1 MFYQENLQEKEKVNK
16 KKISC
21 FVYDTIKPGFPNH
34 CHTHLELIYIID
46 GKIEIFIGGKSKMCQ
61 KGELVFIP
69 MLKPHAISDFNNLF
83 SKHIILQISPEIL
96 KDNTYFTD
104 QSIISLGEKIESD
117 ISVKIKNKNILKIF
131 SKMQD
136 ISEDII
142 VQDSFMGKDY
152 TYDKN
157 KVENVWKLKGLVFEL
172 FSYLLEDEIIHFST
186 NNDKLEDLSELS
198 CIQPLLQH
206 MINKPEENIS
216 MEKGAKIANMSY
228 YNFSR
233 TFKRLLGYSFVDY
246 KNLLRIRYA
255 EELLHRTNKSIT
267 EIASLLN
274 FGNISY
280 FNRTFKKFN
289 KMNPSEYR
297 KRYAKKE

>member
-1 MFYQENLQEKEKVNK
+1 
-16 KKISC
+16 
-21 FVYDTIKPGFPNH
+21 
-34 CHTHLELIYIID
+34 
-46 GKIEIFIGGKSKMCQ
+46 
-61 KGELVFIP
+61 
-69 MLKPHAISDFNNLF
+69 
-83 SKHIILQISPEIL
+83 
-96 KDNTYFTD
+96 
-104 QSIISLGEKIESD
+104 
-117 ISVKIKNKNILKIF
+117 
-131 SKMQD
+131 MQH

-142 VQDSFMGKDY
+142 VQDSFMGQDY

-186 NNDKLEDLSELS
+186 NNDKFEDLNELS
-198 CIQPLLQH
+198 CIQPVLQH
-206 MINKPEENIS
+206 MINQPEENIS
-216 MEKGAKIANMSY
+216 MEKGAEIANMSY

-233 TFKRLLGYSFVDY
+233 TFKRLLGYSFVNY

-255 EELLHRTNKSIT
+255 EELLHGTSKSIT

-280 FNRTFKKFN
+280 FNRIFKKIN

-297 KRYAKKE
+297 NKYVRK

>member
-1 MFYQENLQEKEKVNK
+1 MFYEENLQEKDKENK

-34 CHTHLELIYIID
+34 CHTHLELIYIIE
-46 GKIEIFIGGKSKMCQ
+46 GKIEIFIDGKSKMCQ
-61 KGELVFIP
+61 KGDLVFIP
-69 MLKPHAISDFNNLF
+69 MLKPHAISDFNHLS
-83 SKHIILQISPEIL
+83 SKHIILQVSPELL
-96 KDNTYFTD
+96 KDNTDFTD
-104 QSIISLGEKIESD
+104 QSILSLGEKIESK
-117 ISVKIKNKNILKIF
+117 ISVKINNENILKILL
-131 SKMQD
+131 KMQH

-142 VQDSFMGKDY
+142 VQDSFMGQDY

-186 NNDKLEDLSELS
+186 NNDKFEDLNELS
-198 CIQPLLQH
+198 CIQPVLQH
-206 MINKPEENIS
+206 MINQPEENIS
-216 MEKGAKIANMSY
+216 MEKGAEIANMSY

-233 TFKRLLGYSFVDY
+233 TFKRLLGYSFVNY

-255 EELLHRTNKSIT
+255 EELLHGTSKSIT

-280 FNRTFKKFN
+280 FNRIFKKIN

-297 KRYAKKE
+297 NKYVRK